1 MDLCLENWNVAQVN
15 VPDPQTGRG
24 KDGGNG
30 VGADQE
36 PEQMMVDELR
46 QSEERESAVIHIY
59 LFLEL
64 AKGYVKGF

>member
-36 PEQMMVDELR
+36 PEQMMVDEL
-46 QSEERESAVIHIY
+46 
-59 LFLEL
+59 
-64 AKGYVKGF
+64 